1 MTSEAQIAANR
12 ENAKSS
18 TGPKTEAGK
27 AASAQ
32 NARRHG
38 LSALNILVPADRLD
52 EFKEMY
58 ARYYDEIKPIGEIQ
72 TDYFEQLVHAKWNLN
87 IARELHVSALLE
99 TDDKKIA
106 VAARYIAQFERSYA
120 KAHQALKQEQ
130 TDLALRAIPENEP
143 IAGLPAA
150 CRIEK
155 IGGAPAAGRS
165 VACGAPGPPAWRP
178 RPRFRRPRRPFCS
191 CGGRGPRGSLAGSPS
206 PRANPGDR
214 TPADSSTLDD
224 GVASAAGAPLGSGG
238 DTSPAASDAGSAPL
252 SPAPGVSR

>member
-27 AASAQ
+27 AASAR

-143 IAGLPAA
+143 IAGLPLT
-150 CRIEK
+150 CRVQK
-155 IGGAPAAGRS
+155 ITNEATRLARVQERTQRPAARLAILAAIAHAFTPPHTDA
-165 VACGAPGPPAWRP
+165 VAD
-178 RPRFRRPRRPFCS
+178 
-191 CGGRGPRGSLAGSPS
+191 LA
-206 PRANPGDR
+206 A
-214 TPADSSTLDD
+214 
-224 GVASAAGAPLGSGG
+224 
-238 DTSPAASDAGSAPL
+238 
-252 SPAPGVSR
+252 